1 MDEIKVAMLCEDDKI
16 YFWRERHQLFVVCT
30 LSLRR
35 NICITDIF
43 LNTTSIMLATKDG
56 EAFFGD
62 VKIKKNKRNLS
73 NPFPCLLFP
82 IGKFYSRFKFVRFL
96 SHFSK
101 FSGTKFSLRLR
112 IEIGKDSIHTPSRN
126 RSIRC
131 TRGKFFR
138 HTNESEKMFV
148 DG

>member
-16 YFWRERHQLFVVCT
+16 YFWRECHQLFVVCT

-35 NICITDIF
+35 SICITDIF

-82 IGKFYSRFKFVRFL
+82 IGKFYSRFKFSSFFVAFQQI
-96 SHFSK
+96 
-101 FSGTKFSLRLR
+101 LRN
-112 IEIGKDSIHTPSRN
+112 EILPAITY
-126 RSIRC
+126 
-131 TRGKFFR
+131 
-138 HTNESEKMFV
+138 
-148 DG
+148 